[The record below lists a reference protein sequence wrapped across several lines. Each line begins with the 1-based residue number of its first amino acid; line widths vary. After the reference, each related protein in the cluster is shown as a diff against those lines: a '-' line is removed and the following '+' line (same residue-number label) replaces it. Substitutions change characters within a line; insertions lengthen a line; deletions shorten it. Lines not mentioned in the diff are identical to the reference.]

1 MASINQLPIDGEGV
15 CMICKET
22 PSQEKRVTCVT
33 CVTPWHI
40 DCLENPPVTLSS
52 VVNFEC
58 PDCAGTGLTGVA
70 APPPATAGGELV
82 AKIREIE
89 ADTSMTEEEKAK
101 RRQEI
106 VSGKQHQNNE
116 NEEDEEEE
124 KDVLAVLGESIKC
137 PFCYMLPD
145 RPVTMS
151 EEVRPDN
158 PFIREG
164 AAKRAGMANASS
176 GRIFVTI
183 PSDHFGPIL
192 AENDPER
199 NQGVLVGESWTHRLN
214 CRQWGVHWPHVA
226 GIAGQAKYGA
236 QSVVLSGGY
245 EDDEDHGEWFLYTGS
260 GGRDLS
266 GNKRTNKDQSFDQ
279 TFTNSNEA
287 LRVSCQEGYPVR
299 VVRSHKE
306 KRSSYA
312 PQDGLRYDGV
322 YRIEKCWRK
331 MGKQGYKMC
340 RYLFV
345 RCDNEPAPWTSDEL
359 GDMPR
364 PLPEIPELEEAL
376 DIFERTRSP
385 SWDYDEEE
393 GRWKWKKPP
402 PPSQQRVTEG
412 SSTDGKRARKIP
424 KKAQKTSMNKTLLK
438 GFSCLLC
445 KNVLT
450 LPVTTPCAHNFCKGC
465 LEQAFKGQAFI
476 KEREC
481 HNGRKLRTK
490 KNCMKCPAC
499 PLDIS
504 EFLQNPQVNRELE
517 DAIGKLQ
524 EEFHEKDNNDDIEDV
539 KEEVIIKEDNEIV
552 MSNDDEILSND
563 NKLNKK
569 KKIDAGESST
579 NIIDGL
585 ACFLQAFASYLSHPR
600 RSQGVRILADVIVM
614 GSGIVVRAFAWACHQ
629 DLQMPQESVPP
640 MKQYTISIS
649 KQNIRG

>member
-15 CMICKET
+15 CMLCKET

-33 CVTPWHI
+33 CVTPWHM
-40 DCLENPPVTLSS
+40 DCLENPPVTLSF

-58 PDCAGTGLTGVA
+58 PDCAGTGLTGAA
-70 APPPATAGGELV
+70 APPPASAGGELV

-89 ADTSMTEEEKAK
+89 ANTSMTEEEKAK

-116 NEEDEEEE
+116 NEEDENEE
-124 KDVLAVLGESIKC
+124 KDVLAVLDESIKC
-137 PFCYMLPD
+137 PFCYMLLD
-145 RPVTMS
+145 RPVTSSCGHNFCLKCFKKWIGQGKDKCVRCRSQISRQMIDQPCINSALVTAIRMAKESRTNNAPRRSQPAYHQVS

-176 GRIFVTI
+176 GRIFVTV
-183 PSDHFGPIL
+183 PSDHFGTIL

-266 GNKRTNKDQSFDQ
+266 GNKRTTKDQSFDQ

-312 PQDGLRYDGV
+312 PQDGLRYNGV

-359 GDMPR
+359 GDRPR

-385 SWDYDEEE
+385 LWDYDEEE

-402 PPSQQRVTEG
+402 PPSQQRV
-412 SSTDGKRARKIP
+412 A
-424 KKAQKTSMNKTLLK
+424 LK
-438 GFSCLLC
+438 
-445 KNVLT
+445 
-450 LPVTTPCAHNFCKGC
+450 
-465 LEQAFKGQAFI
+465 AFKGQAFI

-481 HNGRKLRTK
+481 QNGRKLRTK
-490 KNCMKCPAC
+490 KNLMKCPAC

-504 EFLQNPQVNRELE
+504 EFLQNPKVNRELE
-517 DAIGKLQ
+517 DAIGKL
-524 EEFHEKDNNDDIEDV
+524 K
-539 KEEVIIKEDNEIV
+539 
-552 MSNDDEILSND
+552 
-563 NKLNKK
+563 
-569 KKIDAGESST
+569 
-579 NIIDGL
+579 
-585 ACFLQAFASYLSHPR
+585 R
-600 RSQGVRILADVIVM
+600 GV
-614 GSGIVVRAFAWACHQ
+614 
-629 DLQMPQESVPP
+629 
-640 MKQYTISIS
+640 
-649 KQNIRG
+649 